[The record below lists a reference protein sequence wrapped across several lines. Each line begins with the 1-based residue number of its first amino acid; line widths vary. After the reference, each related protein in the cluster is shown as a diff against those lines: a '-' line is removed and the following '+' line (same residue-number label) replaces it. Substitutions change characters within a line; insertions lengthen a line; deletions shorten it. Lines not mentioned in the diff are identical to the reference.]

1 MNEAIPA
8 FLTIIIMPFTFSIT
22 NGIAIGLFSSFVFY
36 FTTGQV
42 FSDVVK
48 LLSPPSS
55 SPSGYE
61 EISSVDIE
69 DYVHVNDANKAT
81 ALPKSNETTYNY
93 YDYQPFVRI
102 PSLFLTQSD
111 SEELRKMSKR
121 V

>member
-1 MNEAIPA
+1 MVS
-8 FLTIIIMPFTFSIT
+8 LLDYSLH
-22 NGIAIGLFSSFVFY
+22 LFSTS
-36 FTTGQV
+36 QL
-42 FSDVVK
+42 DK
-48 LLSPPSS
+48 S